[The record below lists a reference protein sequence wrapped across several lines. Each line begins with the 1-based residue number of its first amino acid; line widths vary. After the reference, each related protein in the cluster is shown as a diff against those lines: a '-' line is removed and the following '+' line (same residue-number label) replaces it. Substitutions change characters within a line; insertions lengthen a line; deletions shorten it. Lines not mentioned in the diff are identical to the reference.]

1 MNTNI
6 LIISTL
12 FSGLMAGL
20 FYAWS
25 ISVTPGLAKIND
37 GSYLQAFQAMNR
49 AILNP
54 SFFIVFFGLVILLP
68 VLSYLTFQ
76 ASISNQF
83 WYVILATILY
93 LVGIMG
99 VTIGGNVPL
108 NNALEALQIE
118 SMTPEQMDVFRKGF
132 ESKWNRLNTF
142 RTISSAITFLLLVIA
157 CVREFKFIN

>member
-1 MNTNI
+1 MNTII
-6 LIISTL
+6 LIITTV

-25 ISVTPGLAKIND
+25 ISVTPGLAKID
-37 GSYLQAFQAMNR
+37 DVSYLQAFQSMNR

-54 SFFIVFFGLVILLP
+54 VFFVVFFGLVVLLP
-68 VLSYLTFQ
+68 VLSYFSFQ
-76 ASISNQF
+76 TSISNQF

-108 NNALEALQIE
+108 NNTLEALQIE

-132 ESKWNRLNTF
+132 ESKWNRLNHI
-142 RTISSAITFLLLVIA
+142 RTISSFLTFLLLVLTCI
-157 CVREFKFIN
+157 REL

>member
-1 MNTNI
+1 MNTII
-6 LIISTL
+6 LIITTL

-37 GSYLQAFQAMNR
+37 ISYLQAFQSMNR

-54 SFFIVFFGLVILLP
+54 LFFVFFFGLVLLLP
-68 VLSYLTFQ
+68 LLSYLSFQ
-76 ASISNQF
+76 TSIGNQF
-83 WYVILATILY
+83 WYVLAATILY
-93 LVGIMG
+93 FIGIMG
-99 VTIGGNVPL
+99 VTIGGNIPL

-132 ESKWNRLNTF
+132 ESKWNRLNHI
-142 RTISSAITFLLLVIA
+142 RTISSILTFLLLVIA
-157 CVREFKFIN
+157 CIQEL